1 MTSRRSRRTDMST
14 NDIFQRELAG
24 DVISLRD
31 PEYPKTAAL
40 ITEAQRVIAEMN
52 TGYRDP
58 AEVRALFERLTGRA
72 VDESFWLLPP
82 FYTDFGRNI
91 RVGRNVFV
99 NHGCEFMDRGG
110 ISIGDDVLI
119 GPKVNLITINHP
131 LDPSTRRSTHCAPIV
146 IKKGVWLSAGVSVMP
161 GVTIGENAVVAA
173 HAVVTKDVPDN
184 AVVGG
189 IPARFI
195 KHIEAAAADSAG
207 PRPST

>member
-110 ISIGDDVLI
+110 ITIRDDVLI
-119 GPKVNLITINHP
+119 GPKVNLVTINHP
-131 LDPSTRRSTHCAPIV
+131 LDPAKRRSTHCAPIV
-146 IKKGVWLSAGVSVMP
+146 LEKGVWLSAGVSVMP
-161 GVTIGENAVVAA
+161 GVTIGENSVVAA
-173 HAVVTKDVPDN
+173 NAVVTGDVPDN

-195 KHIEAAAADSAG
+195 KNIDAAQSDGSG
-207 PRPST
+207 TI